1 MPLDVVLETL
11 PPVRDSFDVVI
22 VDEAS
27 QASLEDLFLLWLA
40 PRVIVVGDDKQCAP
54 SQVRLGE
61 LEPIF
66 DKLTSYLPELP
77 GYLRDAFTPKSSLF
91 DLLRTRFGAV
101 IGLREHF
108 RCMPEI
114 IEYSSRQFYA
124 DEPLVPL
131 RQFGADRLP
140 PLRAV
145 RVEGAKTQGTS
156 TRLRN
161 RVEAEAVVAQIE
173 ACLADPAY
181 ADKTFGVVVLQG
193 TGQVQLIHRMLME
206 KVEPKQWQAR
216 RLRVGTPPDFQGDE
230 RDIVFVSMVIAEKRA
245 AVTGT
250 EWQRRFNVAASRA
263 KDQLWLFH
271 SVGGEDLSHRRPA
284 FVAAV
289 VRAQPAAR
297 AGRHAAGRRAPRRAA
312 PGLPVAVPPAGVPA
326 HPGPRDSTSPRR
338 SRSTGATSTWS
349 SPGPRGRLA
358 VECDGHDWHGTL
370 EQREA
375 DLDRERELKRAGW
388 RFWRVRESEFHYD
401 PDAALATLWAT
412 LDRLDIQPYDPADA
426 APPPPT
432 RSSGGPRRCPPSRG
446 WTGSTARRPR
456 TSTTCT
462 SAA

>member
-11 PPVRDSFDVVI
+11 APVRDSFDVVI

-27 QASLEDLFLLWLA
+27 QASIEDLFLLWLA

-54 SQVRLGE
+54 SQVRMGE

-66 DKLTSYLPELP
+66 SKLTSYLPDMP

-101 IGLREHF
+101 IPLREHF

-114 IEYSSRQFYA
+114 IEFSSRQFYA

-145 RVEGAKTQGTS
+145 KVEGAATEGSS

-161 RVEAEAVVAQIE
+161 RIEAEAIVSQLE

-181 ADKTFGVVVLQG
+181 AGKTMGIVVLQG
-193 TGQVQLIHRMLME
+193 TGQVQLLHRMLLE
-206 KVEPKQWQAR
+206 RIDPKEWEQR

-230 RDIVFVSMVIAEKRA
+230 RDIIMVSLVIAEKRA

-271 SVGGEDLSHRRPA
+271 SVGLDQLSATDLRASLLSYVLNPPPALVADVLTGVTPEEPHPA
-284 FVAAV
+284 FRSLFDQRVFV
-289 VRAQPAAR
+289 KLHERGFHVTPQVEVN
-297 AGRHAAGRRAPRRAA
+297 GRHID
-312 PGLPVAVPPAGVPA
+312 LVV
-326 HPGPRDSTSPRR
+326 
-338 SRSTGATSTWS
+338 TGA
-349 SPGPRGRLA
+349 RGRLA
-358 VECDGHDWHGTL
+358 VECDGQDWVGT
-370 EQREA
+370 EVQREA

-388 RFWRVRESEFHYD
+388 RFWRVRESEFAFD
-401 PDAALATLWAT
+401 PDAALATLWQT
-412 LDRLDIQPYDPADA
+412 LDRLDIAPYDPADFVGVA
-426 APPPPT
+426 SNAIVWRPTELSTVEGLDGLDGDAPEELDDVHL
-432 RSSGGPRRCPPSRG
+432 
-446 WTGSTARRPR
+446 AL
-456 TSTTCT
+456 
-462 SAA
+462 A